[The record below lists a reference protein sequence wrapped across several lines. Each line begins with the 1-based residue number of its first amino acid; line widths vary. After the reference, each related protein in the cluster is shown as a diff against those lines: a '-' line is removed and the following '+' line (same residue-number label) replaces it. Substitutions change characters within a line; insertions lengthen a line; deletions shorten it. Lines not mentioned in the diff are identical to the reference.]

1 MSFDNK
7 VNIKAMNTIS
17 QLKNNL
23 ITRIKKS
30 DDIEFLKA
38 LQTIFDSSSQSLFEL
53 SSEQKESINKGR
65 EEIRNGEYI
74 SNNQVISEIEKWLEE
89 K

>member
-1 MSFDNK
+1 
-7 VNIKAMNTIS
+7 MNTTS

-38 LQTIFDSSSQSLFEL
+38 LQTIFDSSNQSLFEL
-53 SSEQKESINKGR
+53 SSEQRKSISKGS

-74 SNNQVISEIEKWLEE
+74 SNNQVISDIEKWLE
-89 K
+89 KK

>member
-1 MSFDNK
+1 
-7 VNIKAMNTIS
+7 MNTTT

-30 DDIEFLKA
+30 NDIEFLKA

-53 SSEQKESINKGR
+53 SSEHKESINKGR
-65 EEIRNGEYI
+65 EEIKNGEYI
-74 SNNQVISEIEKWLEE
+74 SNNQVISDIEKWLEE
-89 K
+89 E